1 MWRAQGTLSGWSGEV
16 GDRKR
21 MVARLDAFR
30 SHVSELKDAA
40 PQRDDDD
47 DAK

>member
-1 MWRAQGTLSGWSGEV
+1 MVPPAQ
-16 GDRKR
+16 RKR
-21 MVARLDAFR
+21 LVARLDAFQ

-47 DAK
+47 DAH